1 MVIKSF
7 TKHWLKLILHSYCIH
22 SWMKTMNGG
31 ATKSQYVM
39 KRMKIVIDGK
49 KNA

>member
-1 MVIKSF
+1 
-7 TKHWLKLILHSYCIH
+7 
-22 SWMKTMNGG
+22 MKTMNGG

-39 KRMKIVIDGK
+39 KGMKIVIDGK